1 MEKRIKRASVDITIG
16 SKDGSPLKDF
26 PNIENLAMKYGVTS
40 GTTSVNDENGNNA
53 SNNNPSTQLAESSLI
68 LAREKEIE
76 YQQKIEQKNKRIE
89 QLCIMLEALE
99 ITPGVDP
106 QKIQK
111 LINEG
116 LDENADFRDSKI
128 VSLAK
133 KSHKLTM
140 QLNKEKSVNDKLNIQ
155 LSDTQKTIETLN
167 QELQTAKLLASNRS
181 DTKSYNRNAD
191 TSGADH
197 VATIAGLSRDLKETN
212 KVVDDLKTKLNQS
225 VEESKKLSRALTREL
240 GEGVSLDQA
249 VDGGWRG
256 RAQQIIMLK
265 AKVSTLT
272 SILNSI

>member
-40 GTTSVNDENGNNA
+40 GTTSVNDEKGDNA
-53 SNNNPSTQLAESSLI
+53 SYNIASTQLAESSLL

-76 YQQKIEQKNKRIE
+76 YQQKIEEKNKRIE
-89 QLCIMLEALE
+89 QLCILLEALE

-191 TSGADH
+191 TSAADH
-197 VATIAGLSRDLKETN
+197 VATIAGLSRDLKEAN

-265 AKVSTLT
+265 AKVTTLT
-272 SILNSI
+272 SIII

>member
-26 PNIENLAMKYGVTS
+26 PNIENLAMKYGVTN
-40 GTTSVNDENGNNA
+40 GTPSVNDEKGNA
-53 SNNNPSTQLAESSLI
+53 NNNNVVTQLAENSLL

-76 YQQKIEQKNKRIE
+76 YQQKIDEKNKRIE
-89 QLCIMLEALE
+89 QLCIM
-99 ITPGVDP
+99 TPGVDP
-106 QKIQK
+106 QTIQK

-140 QLNKEKSVNDKLNIQ
+140 QVNKEKAVNDKLIIQ

-167 QELQTAKLLASNRS
+167 QELQTGKLQASNRS

-191 TSGADH
+191 TSAANH

-212 KVVDDLKTKLNQS
+212 KVVDDLKSKLVQS

-240 GEGVSLDQA
+240 GEGVTLDQA

-265 AKVSTLT
+265 AKVALT
-272 SILNSI
+272 SIVV

>member
-26 PNIENLAMKYGVTS
+26 PNIENLATKYGVSS
-40 GTTSVNDENGNNA
+40 GTPSVIDEKGNA
-53 SNNNPSTQLAESSLI
+53 SNNNAATQLVESSLL
-68 LAREKEIE
+68 LAKGKEIE
-76 YQQKIEQKNKRIE
+76 YQQKIDEKNKRIE

-140 QLNKEKSVNDKLNIQ
+140 QLNKEKVVNDKLNIQ
-155 LSDTQKTIETLN
+155 LSDAQKTIETLN

-191 TSGADH
+191 TSAADQ
-197 VATIAGLSRDLKETN
+197 VATIAGLSKDLKETN
-212 KVVDDLKTKLNQS
+212 KVVDDLKSKLVQS

-240 GEGVSLDQA
+240 GEGVTLDQA

-265 AKVSTLT
+265 AKVTLT
-272 SILNSI
+272 SIILRLF

>member
-26 PNIENLAMKYGVTS
+26 PNIENLAMKYGVTN
-40 GTTSVNDENGNNA
+40 GTPSVNDEKGNANNNNA
-53 SNNNPSTQLAESSLI
+53 VTQLAENSLL

-76 YQQKIEQKNKRIE
+76 YQQKIDEKNKRIE
-89 QLCIMLEALE
+89 QLCIM
-99 ITPGVDP
+99 TPGVDP
-106 QKIQK
+106 QTIQK

-140 QLNKEKSVNDKLNIQ
+140 QVNKEKAVNDKLNIQ
-155 LSDTQKTIETLN
+155 LSDAQKTIETLN
-167 QELQTAKLLASNRS
+167 QELQTAKLHAGNRS

-191 TSGADH
+191 TSAADH

-212 KVVDDLKTKLNQS
+212 KVVDDLKSKLVQS

-240 GEGVSLDQA
+240 GEGVTLDQA

-265 AKVSTLT
+265 AKVTLT
-272 SILNSI
+272 SIVV

>member
-26 PNIENLAMKYGVTS
+26 PNIENLSMKYGVTNS
-40 GTTSVNDENGNNA
+40 TPSVNDEKGNA
-53 SNNNPSTQLAESSLI
+53 SNNNLATQLAESSLM
-68 LAREKEIE
+68 LAREKELE
-76 YQQKIEQKNKRIE
+76 YQQKIDEKNKRIE

-140 QLNKEKSVNDKLNIQ
+140 QVNKEKAVNDKLNIQ
-155 LSDTQKTIETLN
+155 LSDAQKTIETLN
-167 QELQTAKLLASNRS
+167 QELQTAKLHASNRS

-191 TSGADH
+191 TSAADH
-197 VATIAGLSRDLKETN
+197 TATIAGLSRDLKETN
-212 KVVDDLKTKLNQS
+212 KVVDDLKSKLVQS

-240 GEGVSLDQA
+240 GEGVTLDQA

-265 AKVSTLT
+265 AKVTLT
-272 SILNSI
+272 SIVV